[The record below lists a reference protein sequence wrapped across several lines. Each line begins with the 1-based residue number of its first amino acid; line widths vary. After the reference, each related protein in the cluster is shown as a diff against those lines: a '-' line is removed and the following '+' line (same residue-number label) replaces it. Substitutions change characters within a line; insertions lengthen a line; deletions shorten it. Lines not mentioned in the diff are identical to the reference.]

1 MFTGLVAGTGTVRAS
16 RAQAGGRL
24 LEVDL
29 DELAVGV
36 EHGESICVS
45 GACLTVAGL
54 EGSTASFAL
63 SPETLARTGLGLLG
77 PGSRVNLE
85 RSLRVG
91 DRLGGHFLTGHVDGM
106 GRLIGIRSQGS
117 FAEFRFE
124 APAGVRA
131 LLVEKGSVGVDGVS
145 LTVARLHADGFE
157 VALIPE
163 TLKRTTL
170 GAMRVGHPVHLE
182 ADLLAKHVARLVL
195 CAAEDPVALRAAL
208 SPLLGL

>member
-1 MFTGLVAGTGTVRAS
+1 M
-16 RAQAGGRL
+16 

-29 DELAVGV
+29 RELADGV
-36 EHGESICVS
+36 ELGESICVS
-45 GACLTVAGL
+45 GACLTVAERDG
-54 EGSTASFAL
+54 TVASFAL

-106 GRLIGIRSQGS
+106 GRLIEIRSQEA

-124 APAGVRA
+124 APPGLLA
-131 LLVEKGSVGVDGVS
+131 LMVEKGSVGVDGVS
-145 LTVARLHADGFE
+145 LTVSRVHDDGFE

-163 TLKRTTL
+163 TLRRTTL
-170 GAMRVGHPVHLE
+170 GDMRTGNPVHLE
-182 ADLLAKHVARLVL
+182 TDLLAKHVARLAW
-195 CAAEDPVALRAAL
+195 CAAQDAAGLRAAL